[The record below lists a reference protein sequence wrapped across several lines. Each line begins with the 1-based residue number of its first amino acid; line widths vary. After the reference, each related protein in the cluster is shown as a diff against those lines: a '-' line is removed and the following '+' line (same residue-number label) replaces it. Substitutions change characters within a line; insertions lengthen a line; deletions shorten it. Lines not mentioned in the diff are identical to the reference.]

1 MGKYK
6 VLVTARS
13 FGSADGDAVK
23 LLEENNCN
31 VIKLSAESGPIS
43 EQLKLELP
51 GADAVIAGLEHY
63 ERELLAGAAKL
74 KVISRY
80 GVGYDK
86 IDLDAAAEGNITVTV
101 TPGANG
107 DSVADMAVA
116 LMLSAA
122 RNISFMDQCIK
133 EKDQKRPIGVEM
145 WDKTLGVIGAGRIGQ
160 GVARRCRGFNMKILC
175 YDTYRDESFQKEC
188 NAEYTNFETILKEA
202 DFITIH
208 APLNDETENMFGAE
222 QFKKMKNRAVIVN
235 TARGGI
241 IDEVALY
248 EALKNGEIGAAGLDA
263 TLEEPPYTSMLLTL
277 PNCTLT
283 PHAGAATYEASSKMS
298 LLAAQNVIDVLKTG
312 SCQFTVSK

>member
-1 MGKYK
+1 MGKHK

-13 FGSADGDAVK
+13 FGSADGEAVK

-43 EQLKLELP
+43 EQLKQELP
-51 GADAVIAGLEHY
+51 GSAAVIAGLENY
-63 ERELLAGAAKL
+63 DRELLAEATNL

-86 IDLDAAAEGNITVTV
+86 IDLGAAAEGNIVVTV

-116 LMLSAA
+116 LILSAA

-133 EKDQKRPIGVEM
+133 NKAQQRPIGVEL
-145 WDKTLGVIGAGRIGQ
+145 WGKTLGVIGAGRIGQ
-160 GVARRCRGFNMKILC
+160 GVARRCKGFNMRILC
-175 YDTYRDESFQKEC
+175 YDTYQVESFRSEC
-188 NAEYTNFETILKEA
+188 NAEYTDFETILKEA

-222 QFKKMKNRAVIVN
+222 QFRKMKHRSVIVN

-241 IDEVALY
+241 IDEAALY
-248 EALKNGEIGAAGLDA
+248 EALKSGEIGAAGLDA
-263 TLEEPPYTSMLLTL
+263 TLEEPPYASMLLTL

-312 SCQFTVSK
+312 SCQFAVSR